1 MAVKIKQDEI
11 QNLPDALTG
20 ESYVLMF
27 GSIPGSSDNRR
38 LTLQCKTCTIPA
50 ITNNTV
56 EIQLAG
62 FQKRQSGTNTNS
74 GTFTCTFMETH
85 DMAISSRLR
94 TWLQYTRGT
103 TTNSSIGYSE
113 DYSRT
118 ATLTVFD
125 TAGNESA
132 TYTIYKVSPQ
142 EIGEVALN
150 SAGNAEAI
158 EISCT
163 FRYDYCIYGDSVTL

>member
-1 MAVKIKQDEI
+1 MAVKIKHDEI

-27 GSIPGSSDNRR
+27 GSIPGNSENRR

-50 ITNNTV
+50 LTNNTV

-62 FQKRQSGTNTNS
+62 YQKRQSGTNTNA

-85 DMAISSRLR
+85 DMAVSSRLR
-94 TWLQYTRGT
+94 SWLQYTRGT

-125 TAGNESA
+125 TTGKEAA
-132 TYTIYKVSPQ
+132 TYTIYKVAPA
-142 EIGEVALN
+142 EISDVTLDA
-150 SAGNAEAI
+150 SQNAAAM